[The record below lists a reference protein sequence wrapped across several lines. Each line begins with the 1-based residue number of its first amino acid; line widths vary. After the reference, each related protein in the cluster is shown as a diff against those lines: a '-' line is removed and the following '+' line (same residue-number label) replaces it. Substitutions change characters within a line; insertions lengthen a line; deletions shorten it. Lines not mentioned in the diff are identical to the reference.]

1 MWDVVDRGG
10 GRVEIEL
17 ARLAASRAEQLEDI
31 LDVRRHTE
39 PAPQEAFCQQ
49 GRRRQLGEPWKEAT
63 KSGGLRGSGAH
74 GCEDWILVL
83 PFQTQGSATVTTV
96 EPLSSGAAATHVP
109 HLWLKTSVGRQC
121 FPRQRDTKECER
133 EI

>member
-17 ARLAASRAEQLEDI
+17 ARLAVSRAEQLEDI

-63 KSGGLRGSGAH
+63 KSGGLWGSRLRGLDLGVAIPDARVCD
-74 GCEDWILVL
+74 GYDRRAAVFRRGRNARAPLVVEDVCRQAML
-83 PFQTQGSATVTTV
+83 SASARHEGV
-96 EPLSSGAAATHVP
+96 
-109 HLWLKTSVGRQC
+109 
-121 FPRQRDTKECER
+121 
-133 EI
+133 